1 MCLVRGKWNW
11 LTEPSQQNHLDLRDT
26 VSAEWLHYRKH
37 AYAHICVCPPGPC
50 GEVECISL
58 LCPGRRGCWWG
69 SGWGGGGREVAVVR
83 KCAQYSTRNL
93 SGAAAMMEA
102 TNVINPH
109 SPYLSL
115 SPSLSLALTH
125 RQTTKLPESLS
136 PTCSKHVSALKV
148 SSLAHKRSLT
158 KTNTARTQTDA
169 TTLMWVQSSLNS
181 KPHSNMDQTYLS
193 NLPCLPSLSEETC
206 MSNIITAVFVCLC
219 VLASL
224 LAWYNSS
231 AGKENGPFTR
241 LVPSA
246 SNDEQVATVFFLLLF
261 FFYVGQVKKKRS
273 KKQKAQTIKIVF

>member
-1 MCLVRGKWNW
+1 MIGMVSNRLVLPLALWYTGTESFLLFLSNMSCVAFGRHLKPFVLFILHAEKYCTLLAFSCVRLHHCCWHWDTLWVVWEEGSCLLVCFGCAYVLVCLVRGKWNW

-109 SPYLSL
+109 SPYLYL
-115 SPSLSLALTH
+115 SPPLSLSLSHTDKQQNSQRVFRPHA
-125 RQTTKLPESLS
+125 RNMYLP
-136 PTCSKHVSALKV
+136 
-148 SSLAHKRSLT
+148 
-158 KTNTARTQTDA
+158 
-169 TTLMWVQSSLNS
+169 
-181 KPHSNMDQTYLS
+181 
-193 NLPCLPSLSEETC
+193 
-206 MSNIITAVFVCLC
+206 
-219 VLASL
+219 
-224 LAWYNSS
+224 
-231 AGKENGPFTR
+231 
-241 LVPSA
+241 
-246 SNDEQVATVFFLLLF
+246 
-261 FFYVGQVKKKRS
+261 
-273 KKQKAQTIKIVF
+273 